1 MKTHRK
7 IIFGVFVLLFVSA
20 GLGLAQEQ
28 DMEGCKDHPM
38 FTRMK
43 NFYITNCESSFDAVE
58 FSISDSDTESIEGQK
73 TMIDYYLIEGSPV
86 PSYLQIRRNFSNA
99 LNSIGGAVLYEGD
112 RYLCGKLNKNNREIW
127 VSVEG
132 YNDGWEYRLT
142 IVEIEEMVQEVT
154 ASDMM
159 DALNRDGFI
168 ALYINFDTG
177 KSDIKP
183 ESQPILDQ
191 IAQLMKIS
199 PELKL
204 SVEGHTDNVGTPQN
218 NKVLSENRAKAV
230 MNAVVSS
237 GVDASRL
244 TAIGWGQERPIA
256 DNRSEEGRAKNRRVE
271 IVKK

>member
-1 MKTHRK
+1 MKAFRT
-7 IIFGVFVLLFVSA
+7 IINVILIVMFVSV
-20 GLGLAQEQ
+20 GLSMAQEE
-28 DMEGCKDHPM
+28 DLEGCKDHPM
-38 FTRMK
+38 FSRMK
-43 NFYITNCESSFDAVE
+43 NFYITNCESRFDAVD
-58 FSISDSDTESIEGQK
+58 FYVNDSDYKTIEGQK
-73 TMIDYYLIEGSPV
+73 TMIDYYLKEGSPV

-99 LNSIGGAVLYEGD
+99 LKSISGIVLYEGD
-112 RYLCGKLNKNNREIW
+112 RYLCGNLKKNNQEIW

-154 ASDMM
+154 ASEML

-177 KSDIKP
+177 KYDIKP
-183 ESQPILDQ
+183 ESQPTVDQ
-191 IAQLMKIS
+191 IAQLMKDS

-230 MNAVVSS
+230 MGAVVSS

-244 TAIGWGQERPIA
+244 SAVGWGQERPIA
-256 DNRSEEGRAKNRRVE
+256 DNRAEEGRAKNRRVE